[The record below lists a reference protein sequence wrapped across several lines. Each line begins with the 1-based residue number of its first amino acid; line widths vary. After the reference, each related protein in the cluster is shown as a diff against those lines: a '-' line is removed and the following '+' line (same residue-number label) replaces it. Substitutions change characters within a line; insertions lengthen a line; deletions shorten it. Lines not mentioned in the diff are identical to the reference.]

1 MYYDLAATE
10 LTAFAAVGSI
20 GPKCLPFG
28 TIRMCYSGNETLKR
42 AKVNACGSLSLCAV
56 SRKRPVSQLLYG
68 SIVCEV
74 MVTIASVSSDIGRD
88 NNLRRCVNI

>member
-10 LTAFAAVGSI
+10 LAAFAAVGSI

-42 AKVNACGSLSLCAV
+42 AKVNAYGSLSPSVLFHV
-56 SRKRPVSQLLYG
+56 KGLYRSYYMDQLF
-68 SIVCEV
+68 V
-74 MVTIASVSSDIGRD
+74 R
-88 NNLRRCVNI
+88 